1 MRSRHASR
9 GRSQPFLNGRLRVQP
24 VPPDARLEADP
35 DRLEQALVNLLQN
48 AAVHTPEGTAVELRV
63 SQARKAWLF
72 EVEDRGQGLARGRE
86 DEAFERFVHGPAS
99 QRIRSRPRR
108 GQEHRARARG
118 RGRRRQPSRGGGDV
132 LDPDPTMTVLLVE
145 DEDRIASFVTKGLG
159 ARGFDVRR
167 VSTGGDAQ
175 TVATDDVGVVVLD
188 LGLPDIDGLEVLRRL
203 RERSPRLPVVI
214 LTARGDIEDRVRGLD
229 LGADDYVAKPF
240 AIDELAARLR
250 ARLRP
255 RADHAVRL
263 TVGELELDLI
273 ARRARVGERVIWLT
287 PREFALLEMLMR
299 HAGTTVTRRELLSEV
314 WSLDFD
320 PRSNLVDVYVR
331 YLRRKLGSGWIT
343 TERGVGYRI
352 VEPNAEAGTSG
363 PKRSAPRA

>member
-1 MRSRHASR
+1 
-9 GRSQPFLNGRLRVQP
+9 
-24 VPPDARLEADP
+24 
-35 DRLEQALVNLLQN
+35 
-48 AAVHTPEGTAVELRV
+48 
-63 SQARKAWLF
+63 
-72 EVEDRGQGLARGRE
+72 
-86 DEAFERFVHGPAS
+86 
-99 QRIRSRPRR
+99 
-108 GQEHRARARG
+108 
-118 RGRRRQPSRGGGDV
+118 
-132 LDPDPTMTVLLVE
+132 MTVLLVE

-159 ARGFDVRR
+159 ARGFEVRR
-167 VSTGGDAQ
+167 AASGTEAQAAVSEEI
-175 TVATDDVGVVVLD
+175 GVVVLD
-188 LGLPDIDGLEVLRRL
+188 LGLPDVDGLEVLRRL

-255 RADHAVRL
+255 RSEDALRL
-263 TVGELELDLI
+263 RVGELELDLI
-273 ARRARVGERVIWLT
+273 ARRAHVGERVVWFT

-299 HAGTTVTRRELLSEV
+299 RAGTTVTRPELLSEV

-331 YLRRKLGSGWIT
+331 YLRRKLGPGWIV

-352 VEPNAEAGTSG
+352 VDPNTAARTPGAAD
-363 PKRSAPRA
+363 PRRSAQL

>member
-1 MRSRHASR
+1 
-9 GRSQPFLNGRLRVQP
+9 
-24 VPPDARLEADP
+24 
-35 DRLEQALVNLLQN
+35 
-48 AAVHTPEGTAVELRV
+48 
-63 SQARKAWLF
+63 
-72 EVEDRGQGLARGRE
+72 
-86 DEAFERFVHGPAS
+86 
-99 QRIRSRPRR
+99 
-108 GQEHRARARG
+108 
-118 RGRRRQPSRGGGDV
+118 
-132 LDPDPTMTVLLVE
+132 MTVLLVE

-159 ARGFDVRR
+159 ARGFEVRR

-188 LGLPDIDGLEVLRRL
+188 LGLPDIDGLEVLRGL
-203 RERSPRLPVVI
+203 RERSPMLPVVI

-263 TVGELELDLI
+263 RVGELELDLI
-273 ARRARVGERVIWLT
+273 ARQARVGERVIWLT

-299 HAGTTVTRRELLSEV
+299 HAGTTVTRSELLSKV

-343 TERGVGYRI
+343 TKRGVGYRI
-352 VEPNAEAGTSG
+352 VEANADAGTSG
-363 PKRSAPRA
+363 TKRSTPARG

>member
-1 MRSRHASR
+1 
-9 GRSQPFLNGRLRVQP
+9 
-24 VPPDARLEADP
+24 
-35 DRLEQALVNLLQN
+35 
-48 AAVHTPEGTAVELRV
+48 
-63 SQARKAWLF
+63 
-72 EVEDRGQGLARGRE
+72 
-86 DEAFERFVHGPAS
+86 
-99 QRIRSRPRR
+99 
-108 GQEHRARARG
+108 
-118 RGRRRQPSRGGGDV
+118 
-132 LDPDPTMTVLLVE
+132 MTVLLVE

-159 ARGFDVRR
+159 ARGFEVHR
-167 VSTGGDAQ
+167 VSNGVDAL
-175 TVATDDVGVVVLD
+175 AAASDDVGVVVLD
-188 LGLPDIDGLEVLRRL
+188 LGLPDVDGLEVLRRL

-214 LTARGDIEDRVRGLD
+214 LTARDDVEDRVRGLD

-255 RADHAVRL
+255 RSDLAVLL

-299 HAGTTVTRRELLSEV
+299 HAGSTVTRPELLSEV
-314 WSLDFD
+314 WSLNFD

-331 YLRRKLGSGWIT
+331 YLRRKLGPGWIT

-352 VEPNAEAGTSG
+352 VAPNRDSQTPGAADPRTS
-363 PKRSAPRA
+363 ALL

>member
-1 MRSRHASR
+1 
-9 GRSQPFLNGRLRVQP
+9 
-24 VPPDARLEADP
+24 
-35 DRLEQALVNLLQN
+35 
-48 AAVHTPEGTAVELRV
+48 
-63 SQARKAWLF
+63 
-72 EVEDRGQGLARGRE
+72 
-86 DEAFERFVHGPAS
+86 
-99 QRIRSRPRR
+99 
-108 GQEHRARARG
+108 
-118 RGRRRQPSRGGGDV
+118 
-132 LDPDPTMTVLLVE
+132 MTVLLVE

-159 ARGFDVRR
+159 ARGFEVRR
-167 VSTGGDAQ
+167 AASGAEAQAAVSEEI
-175 TVATDDVGVVVLD
+175 GVVVLD
-188 LGLPDIDGLEVLRRL
+188 LGLPDVDGLEVLRRL

-255 RADHAVRL
+255 RDDAVRL

-273 ARRARVGERVIWLT
+273 ARRARVGERVAWLT

-331 YLRRKLGSGWIT
+331 YLRRKLGPGWIT

-352 VEPNAEAGTSG
+352 VDPNPESQTGAAD
-363 PKRSAPRA
+363 PRRSAQL